1 MDTITKLTVLKNKVE
16 EAKANYE
23 RAKGRMEASDKALLD
38 AGFETVVDLEKAIAE
53 LSEQVKQE
61 QEELDK
67 GIIAF
72 TEKYGELLK

>member
-1 MDTITKLTVLKNKVE
+1 MDTIIKLTVLKNKVE

-38 AGFETVVDLEKAIAE
+38 AGFETVADLERAIAD
-53 LSEQVKQE
+53 LTDQIRQE

-67 GIIAF
+67 GIIEF

>member
-38 AGFETVVDLEKAIAE
+38 AGFETVADLEKAIIE
-53 LSEQVKQE
+53 LSEQITQE

>member
-16 EAKANYE
+16 EAKSNYE

-38 AGFETVVDLEKAIAE
+38 AGFETVTDLEKAITE
-53 LSEQVKQE
+53 LTDQIRQE

>member
-16 EAKANYE
+16 EAKSKYE

-38 AGFETVVDLEKAIAE
+38 AGFETVADLEKAITA
-53 LSEQVKQE
+53 LTDQINQE
-61 QEELDK
+61 QDELDK

-72 TEKYGELLK
+72 NEKYGELLK

>member
-16 EAKANYE
+16 EAKSNYE

-38 AGFETVVDLEKAIAE
+38 AGFETVADLEKAIAE

>member
-16 EAKANYE
+16 EAKSNYE

-38 AGFETVVDLEKAIAE
+38 AGFETVADLEKAIAK

>member
-38 AGFETVVDLEKAIAE
+38 AGFETVADLEKAITE
-53 LSEQVKQE
+53 LSEQITQE

>member
-23 RAKGRMEASDKALLD
+23 RAKGRMEASDKALAD
-38 AGFETVVDLEKAIAE
+38 AGFETVTELEKAITK
-53 LSEQVKQE
+53 LSDYIKQE
-61 QEELDK
+61 QEALEK
-67 GIIAF
+67 GIVDF

>member
-1 MDTITKLTVLKNKVE
+1 MDTITKLTVLKSKVE

-38 AGFETVVDLEKAIAE
+38 AGFESVAALERAIAE
-53 LSEQVKQE
+53 LTEHIRHDQE
-61 QEELDK
+61 LLEK
-67 GIIAF
+67 GIADF

>member
-1 MDTITKLTVLKNKVE
+1 MDTITKLTVLKNKVD
-16 EAKANYE
+16 EAKSNYE

-38 AGFETVVDLEKAIAE
+38 AGFETVADLEKAIAE
-53 LSEQVKQE
+53 LSEQITQE

>member
-1 MDTITKLTVLKNKVE
+1 MDTITKLTVLKSKVE

-23 RAKGRMEASDKALLD
+23 RAKGRMEASDKALFD
-38 AGFETVVDLEKAIAE
+38 AGFETVADLEKAIAE
-53 LSEQVKQE
+53 VSEQVRQE

>member
-38 AGFETVVDLEKAIAE
+38 AGFETVADLEKAIAE

>member
-23 RAKGRMEASDKALLD
+23 RAKGRMEASDKELLD
-38 AGFETVVDLEKAIAE
+38 AGFETVADLEKAIAE
-53 LSEQVKQE
+53 LSEQIRQE

>member
-38 AGFETVVDLEKAIAE
+38 AGFETVADLEKAIAE
-53 LSEQVKQE
+53 LSEQIAQE
-61 QEELDK
+61 QEALEK
-67 GIIAF
+67 GIADF

>member
-38 AGFETVVDLEKAIAE
+38 TGFETVADLEKAITE

-67 GIIAF
+67 GIADF

>member
-1 MDTITKLTVLKNKVE
+1 MDTITKLTVLKNKVD
-16 EAKANYE
+16 EAKSNYE

-38 AGFETVVDLEKAIAE
+38 AGFETVADLEKAIAE
-53 LSEQVKQE
+53 LSEQIKQE

>member
-38 AGFETVVDLEKAIAE
+38 AGFEAVADLEKAIAE

>member
-38 AGFETVVDLEKAIAE
+38 AGFETVADLEKAIAE
-53 LSEQVKQE
+53 LSEHITQE

>member
-16 EAKANYE
+16 EAKSNYE

-38 AGFETVVDLEKAIAE
+38 AGFETVADLEKAIAE
-53 LSEQVKQE
+53 LTDQIRQE

>member
-38 AGFETVVDLEKAIAE
+38 AGFENVAELEKSIAE
-53 LSEQVKQE
+53 LSEQIAQE
-61 QEELDK
+61 QEALEK
-67 GIIAF
+67 GIADF
-72 TEKYGELLK
+72 AEKYGELLK

>member
-1 MDTITKLTVLKNKVE
+1 MDTITKLTVLKNKIE

-38 AGFETVVDLEKAIAE
+38 AGFETVADLEKTISE
-53 LSEQVKQE
+53 LTDQIRQE

>member
-38 AGFETVVDLEKAIAE
+38 AGFETVADLERAIAD
-53 LSEQVKQE
+53 LTDQIRQE

>member
-38 AGFETVVDLEKAIAE
+38 AGFETVADLEKAIAE
-53 LSEQVKQE
+53 LSEHIAQE
-61 QEELDK
+61 QEALEN
-67 GIIAF
+67 GIADF
-72 TEKYGELLK
+72 AEKYGDILK

>member
-16 EAKANYE
+16 EAKSNYE

-38 AGFETVVDLEKAIAE
+38 AGFENVADLEKAITE
-53 LSEQVKQE
+53 LTDQIRQE
-61 QEELDK
+61 QEALEK
-67 GIIAF
+67 GIADF

>member
-16 EAKANYE
+16 EARANYE

-38 AGFETVVDLEKAIAE
+38 AGFESVDALAKAIFE
-53 LSEQVKQE
+53 LTDHIRQE
-61 QEELDK
+61 QEALEK
-67 GIIAF
+67 GIADF

>member
-16 EAKANYE
+16 EAKSNYE

-38 AGFETVVDLEKAIAE
+38 AGFETVADLERAIAD
-53 LSEQVKQE
+53 LTDQIRQE

>member
-38 AGFETVVDLEKAIAE
+38 AGFETVADLEKAIAE
-53 LSEQVKQE
+53 LSEQIKHE

>member
-38 AGFETVVDLEKAIAE
+38 AGFETVADLEKAIAE

-67 GIIAF
+67 GIVAF